1 MSGLITLEKK
11 SSNEWLFNKYKD
23 YKNLINPQFSVKFEA
38 PVLKLYE
45 CITTKDDGFIISG
58 IFRGTLE
65 FADNLALSKGN
76 HELFLMKLDSNFRRI
91 WFKVMSCTSE
101 IENISL
107 FDTANGSTLIGGSF
121 SGQLFKDSQNWIS
134 QGEKDNFLWYLDLH
148 GNSLWF
154 KTFGGFAMIK

>member
-1 MSGLITLEKK
+1 MRHPIKT
-11 SSNEWLFNKYKD
+11 
-23 YKNLINPQFSVKFEA
+23 
-38 PVLKLYE
+38 YE

-65 FADNLALSKGN
+65 FADNLVLSKGN

-134 QGEKDNFLWYLDLH
+134 QGEKDNFLWHLDLH

-154 KTFGGFAMIK
+154 KTF